1 MTYYL
6 NKALLILVLIIV
18 TQSCVPTQHIQEADT
33 ATPES
38 YGALP
43 ADTVNSSVISWRE
56 FFEEPEL
63 ISLIDTALAHNQ
75 ELNIFLQQITIAE
88 SEVGERTGEYL
99 PSVGYG
105 AGADLEKVGE
115 YTRNGAVEKNLPIK
129 DQKEFPEP
137 LTNYKAGFTAN
148 WEIDIWKKLRNAKKA
163 AVMEYLGTIEGR
175 NFLVTNLVAEVARAY
190 FELEALDSQLTIIEQ
205 NLEIQKNALQIVKM
219 QKQTAQ
225 TNELAVL
232 RFEAEVMKS
241 QSEKFAV
248 KQEIV
253 EVENELNFLIGRYP
267 APIERNS
274 SAFLEKQVD
283 TVFTGLPSQ
292 LLLNRPDIKR
302 AEYDLTASKLNV
314 KVARANFFPKV
325 GLSAGI
331 GLEAFQP
338 QFISITPQALLYNL
352 TAELA
357 GPLINRKAIKA
368 EYSRANARQLAAV
381 FEYER
386 AILSG
391 YIEVT
396 NDLANLENIRISYD
410 YKYKQ
415 VDALNK
421 SINVST
427 MLYQSA
433 RADYMEVL
441 LTQRDALESKLELVE
456 TKKNHLHARINLYR
470 ALGGGW
476 R

>member
-1 MTYYL
+1 MKRFLYTAQL
-6 NKALLILVLIIV
+6 FVLLIVI
-18 TQSCVPTQHIQEADT
+18 TQSCVPTQHIQEANT
-33 ATPES
+33 ATPDTYS
-38 YGALP
+38 SLP
-43 ADTVNSSVISWRE
+43 ADSVNSSTISWRD
-56 FFEEPEL
+56 FFKEPEL
-63 ISLIDTALAHNQ
+63 IALIDSALAHNQ
-75 ELNIFLQQITIAE
+75 ELNIFLSQIAVAE
-88 SEVGERTGEYL
+88 SEVNQRTGEYL

-105 AGADLEKVGE
+105 AGADLEKIGE

-129 DQKEFPEP
+129 GQEEFPEP
-137 LTNYKAGFTAN
+137 LTNYKAGLVAN
-148 WEIDIWKKLRNAKKA
+148 WEIDIWKKLRNSKKA
-163 AVMEYLGTIEGR
+163 AVMEYLATIEGR
-175 NFLVTNLVAEVARAY
+175 NFLVTNLVAEIAMAY
-190 FELEALDSQLTIIEQ
+190 YELEALDNQLTIIEQ
-205 NLEIQKNALQIVKM
+205 NLNIQKNALQIVKM

-225 TNELAVL
+225 SNELAVL

-241 QSEKFAV
+241 QSEKFAI
-248 KQEIV
+248 KQEII

-274 SAFLEKQVD
+274 SAFLDKQVD

-292 LLLNRPDIKR
+292 LLLNRPDIKQ

-314 KVARANFFPKV
+314 QVARANFFPKV

-338 QFISITPQALLYNL
+338 QFISITPQAIFYNL

-357 GPLINRKAIKA
+357 GPLINRRAIKA

-386 AILSG
+386 AILCG

-396 NDLANLENIRISYD
+396 NDLSNLENIRISYD